1 MSTRLKSLI
10 PLPLRTRLKW
20 LGYALRDVI
29 DPVRTPRV
37 PPRRHTFIG
46 GGDFEAVGNNFFK
59 TLKRCGLTP
68 DMDVLDVGCG
78 QGRMARP
85 LISFLDEGSYTGF
98 DIVGDGIKW
107 CQAHY
112 NDAPSFTFIHAD
124 VFNERY
130 NPGGTTPASEYRFP
144 CDDNR
149 FDLTFLTSVFTH
161 MFRDDIENYLSEIA
175 RSLRPGGTCLIT
187 WFLLDDVSRKAKDT
201 KLDFRFEV
209 DAVSKTTLRE
219 NPEAAIAFDIDFV
232 RALYAK
238 AGLEIMDIEHGYWAR
253 ADCGHQFQ
261 DMIIARKG

>member
-1 MSTRLKSLI
+1 MSARLKSLI

-37 PPRRHTFIG
+37 PPRRQTFIG
-46 GGDFEAVGNNFFK
+46 GGDFEAVGNRFFN

-85 LISFLDEGSYTGF
+85 LIGYLDGGSYTGF
-98 DIVGDGIKW
+98 DIVSSGIKW

-112 NDAPSFTFIHAD
+112 NDAPNFNFVHAD
-124 VFNERY
+124 IFNERY
-130 NPGGTTPASEYRFP
+130 NPDGSTPASDYRFP
-144 CDDNR
+144 FDDNR

-175 RSLRPGGTCLIT
+175 RTLRPGGTGLIT
-187 WFLLDDVSRKAKDT
+187 WFLLDDISRTSKDAK
-201 KLDFRFEV
+201 LEFRFDV
-209 DAVSKTTLRE
+209 DDVSSTTLRE
-219 NPEAAIAFDIDFV
+219 NPEAAIAFDARFV
-232 RALYAK
+232 RGLYAK
-238 AGLEIMDIEHGYWAR
+238 AGLEIINIEYGHWAR
-253 ADCGHQFQ
+253 PDSTHQLQ
-261 DMIIARKG
+261 DMIISRKA